1 MTGYSSYQFML
12 FRLAVALPLLA
23 NLWPLP
29 RNSGPLL
36 WLALPWILGALL
48 LLILLGAFRRI
59 ASVLFLSIFLAQIV
73 PGLLRPP
80 MNPDQW
86 LALLGPVAS
95 FLILVLAP
103 GGEALAL
110 RPKQRHDWRLPVW
123 LYAFGLLAF
132 PASLVLYLWHPELTA
147 VRWSVAL
154 GIFALPLWLLSGRRN
169 ESNPPIVFF
178 DGVCGLCNSSVD
190 FIQSEDHRHIFKF
203 SPLQGDT
210 ARRILA
216 AETLVDLKSIVYVDE
231 KGQYERSS
239 AILRIGTRL
248 GNLWTVAWLGFLV
261 PASLRNALYD
271 FIARHRYRWFGKK
284 EACRIPTAEERA
296 YFLP

>member
-95 FLILVLAP
+95 FLITQAWFANVSWFTWPPPAW
-103 GGEALAL
+103 AVWYATS
-110 RPKQRHDWRLPVW
+110 LP
-123 LYAFGLLAF
+123 
-132 PASLVLYLWHPELTA
+132 S
-147 VRWSVAL
+147 
-154 GIFALPLWLLSGRRN
+154 
-169 ESNPPIVFF
+169 
-178 DGVCGLCNSSVD
+178 
-190 FIQSEDHRHIFKF
+190 
-203 SPLQGDT
+203 
-210 ARRILA
+210 
-216 AETLVDLKSIVYVDE
+216 KSI
-231 KGQYERSS
+231 Q
-239 AILRIGTRL
+239 
-248 GNLWTVAWLGFLV
+248 
-261 PASLRNALYD
+261 
-271 FIARHRYRWFGKK
+271 
-284 EACRIPTAEERA
+284 
-296 YFLP
+296 